1 MFKLQ
6 TKMLVSFVL
15 LSCIMMSIMLFTF
28 YHEVSPQI
36 EKDFCDARLEVLN
49 QTGSNI
55 DNMTN
60 MLLFAISS
68 GPFQRQFRSILS
80 ADFTQMTD
88 YDKLLLKK
96 EVDTLFNNYSDTYQ
110 NLNISYYTILYGLN
124 GFQYSNAES
133 FDYHALSEAS
143 WLPEV
148 EAADG
153 NVVWI
158 STHEDPFVT
167 TSSKDIYIM
176 ARLLK
181 TNTAAL
187 KPSGILA
194 VVIDENSLYRTYSA
208 GTDSSQVFIV
218 NQEGQIVSCKDKTLI
233 GTRYDSPL
241 PLDEL
246 TRETAQISTGGGFAT
261 PRTLVT
267 YQRLKSSGWWL
278 VEATSQDTLSDY
290 GRNLLID
297 IATVG
302 VICLVGSIFITWLLS
317 RHLSRP
323 LNDLTDGMKS
333 ISQGNLDTRL
343 KTTTNDEFHFLSNTF
358 NNMADDICRLI
369 AEVEKTS
376 EEKRETE
383 IRFLQTQ
390 INPHFVYNTLNSIRC
405 FILMRD
411 TENANQIMIL
421 MIRLMRSIL
430 NTKKIYV
437 TLDEE
442 LESLNTYVEIQK
454 TVYYNKLDIHFHIDP
469 RVHMAKVPK
478 LILQPIVENSI
489 FHGITQEQI
498 QGVIQVDACQQ
509 DKDLH
514 ITVTDNGIFSA
525 EKRLELQQQL
535 KSMEETPSHNGHHIA
550 LNNINCRLKKIYGR
564 DYGLELLPECGKGT
578 QIHLWIPLSESSADT
593 QSEQTGRK
601 DDENYV

>member
-1 MFKLQ
+1 MLKLQ
-6 TKMLVSFVL
+6 TKMLISFVL
-15 LSCIMMSIMLFTF
+15 LSCIMLSIMLFTF
-28 YHEVSPQI
+28 YYEVSPQI
-36 EKDFCDARLEVLN
+36 EKDFREARLEVLN

-68 GPFQRQFRSILS
+68 GPFQRQFRNILTT
-80 ADFTQMTD
+80 DFSQMTD

-110 NLNISYYTILYGLN
+110 NLNISYYTVLYGLN

-133 FDYHALSEAS
+133 FDYQALSEAP
-143 WLPEV
+143 WLSEV
-148 EAADG
+148 KAADG

-218 NQEGQIVSCKDKTLI
+218 NQDSRIVSCKDKSLI
-233 GTRYDSPL
+233 GTQYDSPL
-241 PLDEL
+241 ALDKL
-246 TRETAQISTGGGFAT
+246 TKDTAQISIGSGFAS

-267 YQRLKSSGWWL
+267 CRQLKSSGWWL
-278 VEATSQDTLSDY
+278 VEIASQDTLSDY
-290 GRNLLID
+290 SGSLLMD

-302 VICLVGSIFITWLLS
+302 TICLVGSIFITWLLS

-323 LNDLTDGMKS
+323 LSELTNGMRA
-333 ISQGNLDTRL
+333 ISQGNLDIRL
-343 KTTTNDEFHFLSNTF
+343 STATSDEFHFLSNTF

-369 AEVEKTS
+369 AEAEKTS

-405 FILMRD
+405 FILMKD

-430 NTKKIYV
+430 NTKKIYI

-442 LESLNTYVEIQK
+442 LESLKTYVEIQK
-454 TVYYNKLDIHFHIDP
+454 TVYYNKLDIQFHIDP

-498 QGVIQVDACQQ
+498 HGVIQVDACLK
-509 DKDLH
+509 DNDLH
-514 ITVTDNGIFSA
+514 ITVTDTGIFSA

-535 KSMEETPSHNGHHIA
+535 KNMEETPSHNGHHIA

-564 DYGLELLPECGKGT
+564 EYGLELLPECKKGT
-578 QIHLWIPLSESSADT
+578 QIHLWIPLSEPTADL
-593 QSEQTGRK
+593 QS
-601 DDENYV
+601 DNI

>member
-6 TKMLVSFVL
+6 TKMLISFVL
-15 LSCIMMSIMLFTF
+15 MSCIMLSIMMFTF
-28 YHEVSPQI
+28 YRQISPQI
-36 EKDFCDARLEVLN
+36 EKDFREARLEVLS

-68 GPFQRQFRSILS
+68 GPFQRQFRNILT
-80 ADFTQMTD
+80 ADFSQMTD

-110 NLNISYYTILYGLN
+110 NLNISYYTALYGLN

-133 FDYHALSEAS
+133 FDYRALSEAP
-143 WLPEV
+143 WLKEV
-148 EAADG
+148 EEANG
-153 NVVWI
+153 KVVWV

-176 ARLLK
+176 PRLLK
-181 TNTAAL
+181 TNTTAL

-194 VVIDENSLYRTYSA
+194 VMIDENSLYRTYSA

-218 NQEGQIVSCKDKTLI
+218 NQEGQIVSCQDKSLI
-233 GTRYDSPL
+233 GTHYDSPL
-241 PLDEL
+241 PLDSIEHG
-246 TRETAQISTGGGFAT
+246 TAQISTGGGFAN
-261 PRTLVT
+261 PSTLVT
-267 YQRLKSSGWWL
+267 YRQLKSSGWWL
-278 VEATSQDTLSDY
+278 IEAASQDTLSDY
-290 GRNLLID
+290 SKSLLVN

-302 VICLVGSIFITWLLS
+302 IICFAGSVLITWVLS

-323 LNDLTDGMKS
+323 LAKLTDGMRS
-333 ISQGNLDTRL
+333 ISHGNLDTRIS
-343 KTTTNDEFHFLSNTF
+343 TTTHDEFHFLSETF
-358 NNMADDICRLI
+358 NNMAGDISRLI

-405 FILMRD
+405 YILMGD
-411 TENANQIMIL
+411 TENANRIMIL

-430 NTKKIYV
+430 NTKKIYI

-442 LESLNTYVEIQK
+442 LENLNTYVEIQK
-454 TVYYNKLDIHFHIDP
+454 TVYYNQLDIHFQIDP

-498 QGVIQVDACQQ
+498 HGVIQIDACP
-509 DKDLH
+509 KGNDLH
-514 ITVTDNGIFSA
+514 ITVTDNGVFSE
-525 EKRLELQQQL
+525 EKRTELLKQL

-550 LNNINCRLKKIYGR
+550 LNNINCRLKKIYGQN
-564 DYGLELLPECGKGT
+564 YGLELLPECGKGT
-578 QIHLWIPLSESSADT
+578 QIHLWIPIEETRAP
-593 QSEQTGRK
+593 QKQT
-601 DDENYV
+601 